1 MLVIRSVRI
10 RKLLRIA
17 LPLAIMP
24 SIVLLLPLGIQSQYY
39 ALVSF
44 LMVGLALLLFLTG
57 FERREIGTRRMI
69 LVSVMTA
76 LSVIGRLLP
85 VFKPI
90 TALTVL
96 SAMYLGAEAGFLVG
110 ALSAVLSNAIMGQGP
125 WTPFQMLAWGLIGFF
140 AGILEKPLRR
150 LPLLLYVY
158 GILSGVAYSML
169 LDVWTTLWTY
179 KEFTWGAYAAA
190 LTTALPMTCLYAV
203 SNLLFLLILRKPIGD
218 KLLRIRK
225 KYGL

>member
-1 MLVIRSVRI
+1 MLVIRSERI

-17 LPLAIMP
+17 LPFAIMP

-169 LDVWTTLWTY
+169 LDVWTTIWTY

>member
-1 MLVIRSVRI
+1 MLVIRSERI

-17 LPLAIMP
+17 LPFAIMP

-110 ALSAVLSNAIMGQGP
+110 ALSVVLSNAIMGQGP

-169 LDVWTTLWTY
+169 LDVWTTIWTY

>member
-1 MLVIRSVRI
+1 MLVIRSERI

-17 LPLAIMP
+17 LPFAIMP

>member
-1 MLVIRSVRI
+1 MLVIRSERI

-17 LPLAIMP
+17 LPFAIMP

-44 LMVGLALLLFLTG
+44 WMVGLALLLFLTG

-169 LDVWTTLWTY
+169 LDVWTTIWTY

>member
-1 MLVIRSVRI
+1 MLVIRSEQI

-17 LPLAIMP
+17 LPFAIMP

-96 SAMYLGAEAGFLVG
+96 SAMYLGAEAGFLIG

-169 LDVWTTLWTY
+169 LDVWTTIWTY